1 MSTIQIK
8 CVDQTLTLTNTP
20 IIASGGTAEDYVQF
34 DFCPL
39 WDGYIKTAVFWRT
52 PTEART
58 VILDSEDK
66 ALIPP
71 EILTTEGVI
80 YIGAFG
86 TNGTTRRTSEVVR
99 YKVVQGAVS
108 EDTEVPD
115 PSADVWTQILA
126 LCADILDKVD
136 NAQAELD
143 SAAET
148 LAAATEALNN
158 AENKLAG
165 TKITTEQYTDGSVTR
180 AKLANDA
187 KYSQRNM
194 ISSANYSIV
203 ASDGGKTIISNNT
216 IASSDIVVTLS
227 QSVSA
232 VMPTDAEIAL
242 LWLYGKSFTLAAD
255 GVRFAIVGSSTYSI
269 PRIKIT
275 DKFGM
280 ISIKKV
286 APDSNN
292 GDLWLVQGLAE
303 VVS

>member
-20 IIASGGTAEDYVQF
+20 IIASGGTSEDYVQF

-39 WDGYIKTAVFWRT
+39 WNGYIKTAVFWRT

-58 VILDSEDK
+58 AVLDSNGK
-66 ALIPP
+66 ALIPH
-71 EILTTEGVI
+71 EILTTEGII

-86 TNGTTRRTSEVVR
+86 TNGKTRRTSEVVR

-143 SAAET
+143 SAAAT

-165 TKITTEQYTDGSVTR
+165 SNITTEQYTDGSVTR
-180 AKLANDA
+180 AKLAKDA
-187 KYSQRNM
+187 LYSPLVQKTGSYTLTTDD
-194 ISSANYSIV
+194 I
-203 ASDGGKTIISNNT
+203 GKTIISDSSSPSDVRVITLDATNNESIPIGT
-216 IASSDIVVTLS
+216 EIAIMAGNTGTTKLTVGSGVGVRGNKDGDVLSSDGITVTIPRYC
-227 QSVSA
+227 
-232 VMPTDAEIAL
+232 MIAL
-242 LWLYGKSFTLAAD
+242 KKFYAKHWLIT
-255 GVRFAIVGSSTYSI
+255 GVF
-269 PRIKIT
+269 
-275 DKFGM
+275 
-280 ISIKKV
+280 
-286 APDSNN
+286 
-292 GDLWLVQGLAE
+292 E

>member
-39 WDGYIKTAVFWRT
+39 WDGYIRTAVFWRT

-143 SAAET
+143 
-148 LAAATEALNN
+148 AAAAQLTQ
-158 AENKLAG
+158 AE
-165 TKITTEQYTDGSVTR
+165 E
-180 AKLANDA
+180 
-187 KYSQRNM
+187 
-194 ISSANYSIV
+194 
-203 ASDGGKTIISNNT
+203 
-216 IASSDIVVTLS
+216 TLS
-227 QSVSA
+227 QAATA
-232 VMPTDAEIAL
+232 VQRAASFRVDIEAPLSGWVESSGVYTQTVAAAGILAGDEPDMDIVPGDDAATTRAREDDLYKIYDLVTSYDQVTLYADSMPAGDVYLRLRA
-242 LWLYGKSFTLAAD
+242 
-255 GVRFAIVGSSTYSI
+255 VR
-269 PRIKIT
+269 
-275 DKFGM
+275 
-280 ISIKKV
+280 
-286 APDSNN
+286 
-292 GDLWLVQGLAE
+292 
-303 VVS
+303 